1 MVQANVFIHG
11 EYRRGACEP
20 IVAVRSAKDF
30 SVAERTP
37 TFRKQ
42 IFPGKPLT
50 LPEHHPMVEEGK
62 PAPDFTLADQQGKKV
77 TLSKLKGSPVVL
89 YFYPKDDTPGC
100 TKEAC
105 AFRDAFADYKKA
117 GAVILGIS
125 PDDSKSHA
133 KFVEKFDLPFPLLAD
148 HEKQVCE
155 AYGVWKEKS
164 MYGKKYMGVER
175 TTFVIDK
182 KGIVGKV
189 FPKVRVDG
197 HSDEVLDA
205 VKASK

>member
-1 MVQANVFIHG
+1 
-11 EYRRGACEP
+11 
-20 IVAVRSAKDF
+20 
-30 SVAERTP
+30 
-37 TFRKQ
+37 
-42 IFPGKPLT
+42 
-50 LPEHHPMVEEGK
+50 MVEEGK
-62 PAPDFTLADQQGKKV
+62 PAPEFTLADQQGNKV

-105 AFRDAFADYKKA
+105 AFRDGFADYKKA
-117 GAVILGIS
+117 GAVILGVS

-133 KFVEKFDLPFPLLAD
+133 KFAEKFDLPFPLLAD
-148 HEKQVCE
+148 HEKQVWE

-182 KGIVGKV
+182 KGIVAKI
-189 FPKVRVDG
+189 FPKVKVDG
-197 HSDEVLDA
+197 HSAAVLDA
-205 VKASK
+205 IKASK